1 MESLRVFPGVYAP
14 REDSFLL
21 EECVERY
28 ANGKVLDLGT
38 GTGIQGITAA
48 LKGCKVTFVDINPE
62 AIRCARANAAANR
75 ISGEFVISDMFEN
88 VDGRYDTIIFNPPY
102 VPTDKIEELSTDGGK
117 DGRFL
122 IDRFWNEFKEH
133 LMEHYTVMV
142 LESSLNGYESDV
154 GRLGAEVAAVRDFD
168 FEKIVVLKVSG

>member
-1 MESLRVFPGVYAP
+1 MVFPGVYAP

-28 ANGKVLDLGT
+28 ANGRVLDLGT
-38 GTGIQGITAA
+38 GTGIQGIAAA
-48 LKGCKVTFVDINPE
+48 LKGCEVTFVDIDPE
-62 AIRCARANAAANR
+62 AVRCAKVNAIANG

-88 VDGRYDTIIFNPPY
+88 VRGRYDTVIFNPPY

-122 IDRFWNEFKEH
+122 IDRFWSEFREH
-133 LMEHYTVMV
+133 LTDRYTVII

-154 GRLGAEVAAVRDFD
+154 RRFGAEVVAARDFD
-168 FEKIVVLKVSG
+168 FERIVVLKVSG